1 MMRIKRD
8 LGYLL
13 ENIVYLELRRH
24 GYKVTIGKLYD
35 IEVDFVCK
43 KPGKTTYIQ
52 VAQSIMDP
60 NTRDREFRPLNKIK
74 DNYPKYVLSMDEINL
89 SSNGIIHMN
98 ILEFLKADEI

>member
-1 MMRIKRD
+1 M
-8 LGYLL
+8 
-13 ENIVYLELRRH
+13 
-24 GYKVTIGKLYD
+24 
-35 IEVDFVCK
+35 DFVCK

-52 VAQSIMDP
+52 VSQSIMDP